1 MNRKEELMRNIRN
14 LVFIKHERSNRQ
26 YLFEVPLDVRLFKG
40 DKVFCDTIRGR
51 SVGICETESFLVDDR
66 VASYIIGAV
75 GAYEPLKPVVGYAT
89 EIKNYKLKPFD
100 SPDLPF

>member
-1 MNRKEELMRNIRN
+1 MRNIRN

-75 GAYEPLKPVVGYAT
+75 GAHDPLKQVIGYA
-89 EIKNYKLKPFD
+89 EESKDYKLRPFD
-100 SPDLPF
+100 FDTPF